1 MTHPTSQAP
10 RLSYRV
16 HPGTGPYLGLVH
28 GFLSSRAQW
37 QLNLQAL
44 AEVCTPVTI
53 ELWGHGD
60 SPAPTDAHHYMPSA
74 YVEQLEAIR
83 QELGCERW
91 FLCGYSLGAG
101 LTIRYA
107 HHYAEHVAAHIF
119 TNSQSAFAGP
129 ETLASWSKEMPTTAE
144 KIREEGQTAI
154 KRIAVHP
161 RFAKRLPAQIYQAL
175 IDDAEKLSPHAVAA
189 TLETT
194 NLSASTRDIAHL
206 NKRPALLCFG
216 KYEKRF
222 HSAKSWAEANM
233 ADLQITEMEAA
244 HGVNME
250 DSDTFNTTVT
260 EFIQTHS

>member
-1 MTHPTSQAP
+1 MIHPTSQAP

-37 QLNLQAL
+37 LLNLESL

-60 SPAPTDAHHYMPSA
+60 SPAPTDALNYTPSA
-74 YVEQLEAIR
+74 YVEQLEFIR
-83 QELGCERW
+83 QELGCDRW

-107 HHYAEHVAAHIF
+107 HQYPERVAAHIF

-129 ETLASWSKEMPTTAE
+129 ETLANWAKDMPATAQ
-144 KIREEGQTAI
+144 KIRERGQSAI
-154 KRIAVHP
+154 QRIAVHP
-161 RFAKRLPAQIYQAL
+161 RFAKRLPKQIYQAL
-175 IDDAEKLSPHAVAA
+175 IEDAERLSPHAVAA

-206 NKRPALLCFG
+206 NKRPALMCFG

-222 HSAKSWAEANM
+222 HAAKFWVEANM
-233 ADLQITEMEAA
+233 ANLEITELEAA

-250 DSDTFNTTVT
+250 DSDAFNARVA
-260 EFIQTHS
+260 EFIQTHT